1 MVFSICSLQTPA
13 TFSPCSHALHSP
25 ASPFTIDPSSSCLFA
40 SLGTKGG
47 GVRRVRAVLRQLHQC
62 IRVDAHGGAEPPG
75 ECMYHPSPLPFTLP
89 TIDLATASGH
99 PHSVDIAAFAGRH
112 PPPQLL
118 TPQKLTC
125 RLNPLCPMVSWI
137 FILYLNISFFFSA
150 QKFNHV
156 INAKSELPA
165 FLIKPVQRIC
175 KYPLLLDVSSS
186 FPSSLHP
193 QLVPPDPNLGFRCF
207 PASSGSALPAS
218 YYRVMQEIL
227 LELRR

>member
-1 MVFSICSLQTPA
+1 MVFSICSLYIPA

-25 ASPFTIDPSSSCLFA
+25 ASPFTINPSSSCLFA

-47 GVRRVRAVLRQLHQC
+47 GVRGIRTVLRQLHQC
-62 IRVDAHGGAEPPG
+62 VRVDAHGGAEPPG
-75 ECMYHPSPLPFTLP
+75 ECMHPHPSLRFAFHTSHYRPGNRFWSSTFRGHTGVCRAPPTL
-89 TIDLATASGH
+89 TSNT
-99 PHSVDIAAFAGRH
+99 
-112 PPPQLL
+112 
-118 TPQKLTC
+118 KLTY
-125 RLNPLCPMVSWI
+125 RLNPLCPITVVD
-137 FILYLNISFFFSA
+137 LLFFFLFLFLSHP

-186 FPSSLHP
+186 FPSLLSSFP
-193 QLVPPDPNLGFRCF
+193 PIPISASAIPPPLVRARSPSITLSCDAGD
-207 PASSGSALPAS
+207 
-218 YYRVMQEIL
+218 L